1 MIKLVLLF
9 VLTKKSFFGDYSFNI
24 FWSCLLS
31 LDIDMLIK
39 NVRNQ
44 VKIILRLYRIND
56 TLQQK
61 IIRGFRKFCPGF
73 FCLTDYACL
82 FVCWSAIFGLTF
94 DLLASPALLTFYR
107 VCTCMLHVK
116 RGRVYVRIKRFYR
129 ACVCYVL
136 RVCYTWN
143 VRVWSIVCVYIFY
156 IMYVF

>member
-1 MIKLVLLF
+1 MIWLARWLALFCFEVCNDKHLLADNDLIKLVLLF

-24 FWSCLLS
+24 FGSCLLS

-82 FVCWSAIFGLTF
+82 FVCWSAIFGLIF

-107 VCTCMLHVK
+107 VCV
-116 RGRVYVRIKRFYR
+116 
-129 ACVCYVL
+129 

-143 VRVWSIVCVYIFY
+143 VGVCTCV
-156 IMYVF
+156 